1 MSDENANADLLESVT
16 EKAGPPPAKLPIA
29 GILVGAAILAAGV
42 GVLLVGVGR
51 SGPDGEP
58 QTVAAKPAER
68 VAAPSERPREEPP
81 ASRERQTAIR
91 MLGSWR
97 SDAAEPLAEADAAAG
112 RFEPAIRPQPPYD
125 AVDSTLFDA
134 LDRRFRLVQAQAVPR
149 EEVCRDAS
157 GRRFACGLQ
166 GRASLQNHIVGKTV
180 ICRRLF
186 LGDPDKTGIV
196 DARCSVDG
204 EDLAL
209 FQIRAGWA
217 VPSGHADAEHR
228 AAYEDAR
235 ARRVGVWAGAWEA
248 PVRDASEIDA
258 REVPFGSLRLGEA
271 GAKPAP

>member
-1 MSDENANADLLESVT
+1 MSDENADADRRGRVPEG
-16 EKAGPPPAKLPIA
+16 AGTAAARLPIA

-42 GVLLVGVGR
+42 GALLVGVGR
-51 SGPDGEP
+51 NGPDGEAQP
-58 QTVAAKPAER
+58 PPAKPAER
-68 VAAPSERPREEPP
+68 IAAPSEEPP

-91 MLGSWR
+91 MLDSWR
-97 SDAAEPLAEADAAAG
+97 SDPAEPLAEADPAAG
-112 RFEPAIRPQPPYD
+112 RFEPAIHPQPPYD

-134 LDRRFRLVQAQAVPR
+134 LDRRFRLAQARAVPR

-166 GRASLQNHIVGKTV
+166 GRASLQNNIVGKTV
-180 ICRRLF
+180 VCRRLF

-217 VPSGHADAEHR
+217 LPSEHADAEHR
-228 AAYEDAR
+228 AAFEEAR